1 MSSDNTKKSHDEIWN
16 DLKQIMSPD
25 GKIAKA
31 WRAVAE
37 ADIAWMNA
45 EMEHM
50 EADMAWMKADRE
62 RMNADMAWMRADIAL
77 RKADVERMETEV
89 IWHKAKLALVEAEKK
104 AQVARESKLAAET
117 AYRTIHI

>member
-1 MSSDNTKKSHDEIWN
+1 MSSDNTKKSSDEIWN

-77 RKADVERMETEV
+77 RKADVERME
-89 IWHKAKLALVEAEKK
+89 EAEKK
-104 AQVARESKLAAET
+104 AQDAKESKLAAET
-117 AYRTIHI
+117 AYRAIHI